1 MHLKTTSVRRQNMKI
16 GFRVL
21 TCIQRGI
28 LWVDIVMGETDLL
41 NALRSEGVLN
51 RGEEESRLVFGT
63 GAGVLVSRS
72 ACDGSAW
79 QPLSRLV
86 GLVHGVSR
94 ARSGDCLKLAHSEAV
109 VVDAHTSLHDSGRS
123 QLGGRLCVSFVL
135 LRSNLRTKFSMEIFN
150 PGMQGTNLKQIVHGC
165 VFVLVLLPLQ
175 AFGKYVFFN
184 GVSQSAA
191 VNLLSDERRSVSV
204 FFVELLDQAPL
215 LVGIGH

>member
-41 NALRSEGVLN
+41 KALRSEGVLN

-86 GLVHGVSR
+86 GLVHG
-94 ARSGDCLKLAHSEAV
+94 LAELGLATAS
-109 VVDAHTSLHDSGRS
+109 SL
-123 QLGGRLCVSFVL
+123 LTL
-135 LRSNLRTKFSMEIFN
+135 
-150 PGMQGTNLKQIVHGC
+150 
-165 VFVLVLLPLQ
+165 
-175 AFGKYVFFN
+175 
-184 GVSQSAA
+184 
-191 VNLLSDERRSVSV
+191 RRSSLMRTRRFTIRAGVNSV
-204 FFVELLDQAPL
+204 ADFASVLSS
-215 LVGIGH
+215 